1 MNEQQKKKYEK
12 VKSTKKKKKQEG
24 KRKGGKDTRK
34 PCGYMSLNRA
44 RRMCL
49 LMCDRVRLRKSCCY
63 NVGQIL
69 TGPDRF
75 EMVIPPPPP
84 PKNVWVQIRI

>member
-1 MNEQQKKKYEK
+1 MKRLKVQKKNQ
-12 VKSTKKKKKQEG
+12 KQEG

-44 RRMCL
+44 RRACL
-49 LMCDRVRLRKSCCY
+49 LMCERVRLTKSCCY

-75 EMVIPPPPP
+75 EMANPPSPPS
-84 PKNVWVQIRI
+84 KKRLGSD

>member
-12 VKSTKKKKKQEG
+12 VKSTKKKKKKQEG

-75 EMVIPPPPP
+75 EMVNPPSPPS
-84 PKNVWVQIRI
+84 KKRLGSD

>member
-1 MNEQQKKKYEK
+1 MKRLKVQKKP
-12 VKSTKKKKKQEG
+12 KKKQEG

-34 PCGYMSLNRA
+34 PRGYMSLNRA

-49 LMCDRVRLRKSCCY
+49 LMCERVRLRKSCCY

-75 EMVIPPPPP
+75 EMVNPPPSKKRLGSGFSWDI
-84 PKNVWVQIRI
+84 KNS